1 MDVPLLRLDHSDQI
15 VSVTSRT
22 SACAGHSA
30 RSLIP
35 FSTQLLV
42 FLLDLFQLPAQ
53 LVDSPL
59 KLKDDSSVLVSS
71 RVRVA
76 QLFCRLHRL
85 LASVDATRV
94 WQAGAVVAVLLLK
107 ALPIL
112 QKWRWLGADLALE
125 VLWLEES
132 AVKLV

>member
-1 MDVPLLRLDHSDQI
+1 MLSGVRASGPRETTAAIGQEQKNIMCISQLIALLRHLCP
-15 VSVTSRT
+15 R
-22 SACAGHSA
+22 
-30 RSLIP
+30 R
-35 FSTQLLV
+35 
-42 FLLDLFQLPAQ
+42 
-53 LVDSPL
+53 
-59 KLKDDSSVLVSS
+59 
-71 RVRVA
+71 
-76 QLFCRLHRL
+76 RLHRL